1 MPSRS
6 WREHVFW
13 EAVAHS
19 PAFARAAR
27 VPQSAGRDFA
37 KADDAKGITGNRKS
51 LPAKAKP
58 KKAKRHK

>member
-1 MPSRS
+1 
-6 WREHVFW
+6 
-13 EAVAHS
+13 
-19 PAFARAAR
+19 